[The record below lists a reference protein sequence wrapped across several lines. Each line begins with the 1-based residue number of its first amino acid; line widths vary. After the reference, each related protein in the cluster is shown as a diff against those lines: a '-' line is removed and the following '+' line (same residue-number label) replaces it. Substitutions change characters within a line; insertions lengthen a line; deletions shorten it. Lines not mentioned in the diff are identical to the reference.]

1 VYSTCIFCTRSLGHN
16 EALEHFPVGRRL
28 AFDAAKGR
36 LWVVCVH
43 CGRWNLT
50 PLEER
55 WEAVEEAERLFRAA
69 PLRVSTDHIGLA
81 RIADGTDLVRIGA
94 PQRPEL
100 AAWRYG
106 EQFTRRRYKYL
117 LAAGAAVA
125 IGGAAVAGGIAAGTG
140 VFLAYQLGRT
150 GLSYAMRGIPFEVV
164 ARIRDS
170 GGQLIPVR
178 RKHLLKTTIG
188 IGRDGGLA
196 LDIEHGER
204 HPTRV
209 EGVHARRAASALF
222 QAVNRRGGTGDEV
235 QTALRRLMDA
245 GSAEQFLSDVVRG
258 GSRLTR
264 GIAPSSSLVRSVRQ
278 HYDASY
284 ETGLMALSTTFSL
297 AIEMALHE
305 EQERQVL
312 EGELAEL
319 EEAWRDAEEIGAIAD
334 AMFLP
339 SSVEQ
344 ALARLRGR
352 K

>member
-1 VYSTCIFCTRSLGHN
+1 M
-16 EALEHFPVGRRL
+16 RR
-28 AFDAAKGR
+28 KGR
-36 LWVVCVH
+36 LWVVCMQ

-55 WEAVEEAERLFRAA
+55 WEAVEEAERLFRAT

-106 EQFTRRRYKYL
+106 EQFARRRHRYL
-117 LAAGAAVA
+117 LTAGAAAAVGA
-125 IGGAAVAGGIAAGTG
+125 AAVAGGIAGGTG
-140 VFLAYQLGRT
+140 VFLAYRLGLL
-150 GLSYAMRGIPFEVV
+150 GLSYAQRGASFAVV

-170 GGQLIPVR
+170 GGQLIHVR
-178 RKHLLKTTIG
+178 RKHLLTTRIG
-188 IGRDGGLA
+188 VGRDGGFA
-196 LDIEHGER
+196 LDVDHGDR
-204 HPTRV
+204 RTTRF
-209 EGVHARRAASALF
+209 EGAHARRAASALF
-222 QAVNRRGGTGDEV
+222 PAVNRRGGSADEV
-235 QTALRRLMDA
+235 QMALSRLTHA
-245 GSAEQFLSDVVRG
+245 GSAEQFLSDLVHH

-264 GIAPSSSLVRSVRQ
+264 GVAP
-278 HYDASY
+278 ASY
-284 ETGLMALSTTFSL
+284 LTRIRKDGEESGETGLLALSPTFNL
-297 AIEMALHE
+297 AVEMALHE
-305 EQERQVL
+305 EQERQAL

-339 SSVEQ
+339 SSIEQ

-352 K
+352 T